1 MKVSLGV
8 GNKVHGEHYRS
19 VLHKAGVADRIGIEN
34 FCGNID
40 EALEK
45 GRKLCASK

>member
-1 MKVSLGV
+1 M
-8 GNKVHGEHYRS
+8 S
-19 VLHKAGVADRIGIEN
+19 VLHKSGVADLIGIEN

-45 GRKLCASK
+45 GRKLGAA